1 MSHDQFYQTF
11 QLGEQWQAEQEAREI
26 EQANRLAAEAAAR
39 DKEFREQLEDQFP
52 ILKGWK

>member
-39 DKEFREQLEDQFP
+39 DKEFREQLEEQFP